1 MIKNRAQLVSLE
13 LPFLDKI
20 HRTGDAG
27 ERKRPVGDYRN
38 RGVKFQP
45 RIWKHTRRARSV
57 DRQDQSSNLEK
68 KNKRR
73 GKGAHQRQP
82 ISRPNEH
89 INKGNRPSQENQHF
103 EQVRNRTTTEGVS
116 ADRQERS
123 LQEESERNR

>member
-20 HRTGDAG
+20 HRAGDAG
-27 ERKRPVGDYRN
+27 ERERAVGDNRD

-45 RIWKHTRRARSV
+45 RIWRDWRSAWCV
-57 DRQDQSSNLEK
+57 DWQDQSSNLEK

-73 GKGAHQRQP
+73 GKRAHQRQP

-116 ADRQERS
+116 ADGQERS
-123 LQEESERNR
+123 LQ